1 MTKNSDLKIPIDTP
15 LTTLFCL
22 IDDFCTDISEQVEQY
37 MLTCGKIKRV
47 RQSQICASE
56 VITLLLWFHLTGS
69 RNFKALFAALT
80 LYALVLV
87 NGYKSGIQQ
96 ILKPIELK
104 SA

>member
-1 MTKNSDLKIPIDTP
+1 MTKNNHFKMLIDTQ

-22 IDDFCTDISEQVEQY
+22 IDDFCTDISEQVERY
-37 MLTCGKIKRV
+37 MLTCGKIKHV
-47 RQSQICASE
+47 RQSQISASE

-69 RNFKALFAALT
+69 RNFKALFAVLT

>member
-1 MTKNSDLKIPIDTP
+1 MCIDTQ
-15 LTTLFCL
+15 LTALFCL
-22 IDDFCTDISEQVEQY
+22 SHDFCTDVSERVEQSG
-37 MLTCGKIKRV
+37 LTCGKIKRV

-56 VITLLLWFHLTGS
+56 VITLLWFHLTGS

-104 SA
+104 ST

>member
-1 MTKNSDLKIPIDTP
+1 MISKCLSTHSLQHF
-15 LTTLFCL
+15 FCL
-22 IDDFCTDISEQVEQY
+22 IDDFCTDILEQVEQY

-47 RQSQICASE
+47 RQSQICASG
-56 VITLLLWFHLTGS
+56 VITLLLWFHSTGS

>member
-1 MTKNSDLKIPIDTP
+1 MTKNNDLKMPIDTQ

-22 IDDFCTDISEQVEQY
+22 IDDFCTDISEWVEQY
-37 MLTCGKIKRV
+37 MLTCGKSNRV
-47 RQSQICASE
+47 FADSATRGK
-56 VITLLLWFHLTGS
+56 LLSIGFMVLRFI
-69 RNFKALFAALT
+69 FAALT
-80 LYALVLV
+80 LYALMLV

>member
-1 MTKNSDLKIPIDTP
+1 MISKCLSTHSLQHF
-15 LTTLFCL
+15 FCL
-22 IDDFCTDISEQVEQY
+22 IHDFCTDILEQVEQY

-47 RQSQICASE
+47 RQSQICASG
-56 VITLLLWFHLTGS
+56 VITLLLWFHSTGS

-104 SA
+104 ST